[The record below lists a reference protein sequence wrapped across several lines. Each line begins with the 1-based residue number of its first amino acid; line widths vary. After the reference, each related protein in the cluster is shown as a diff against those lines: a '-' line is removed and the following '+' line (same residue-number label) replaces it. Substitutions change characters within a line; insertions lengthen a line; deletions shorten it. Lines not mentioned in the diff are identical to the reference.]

1 MQVIINNDN
10 CDNLFRLS
18 AGRRFLVPAV
28 RVICKQ
34 RPKKG
39 RLRRNSQMNSFFPSI
54 SAAIAFGFSGA
65 FAAEQVEKAH
75 DYNGFTQIEVAGVFD
90 LDVEV
95 GPDYSIRLSGPSG
108 EMEKV
113 QATLKGETLILDRID
128 AKSRKNRQRR
138 RNGVKAV
145 ITMPEL
151 NALEVSGVVD
161 ATIAGVDSADF
172 SMNLSG
178 VGEIEVAGRCDNFH
192 ANVSGVGELEARGL
206 ECRTVDVD
214 ISGVGEASVFAA
226 DAVDASVS
234 GIGEITVYGVPASI
248 RKEVGLFSKITI
260 VE

>member
-1 MQVIINNDN
+1 
-10 CDNLFRLS
+10 
-18 AGRRFLVPAV
+18 
-28 RVICKQ
+28 
-34 RPKKG
+34 
-39 RLRRNSQMNSFFPSI
+39 MNSFFPSI
-54 SAAIAFGFSGA
+54 SAAIAFGLSGA

-75 DYNGFTQIEVAGVFD
+75 DYKDFTQIEVAGVFD

-95 GPDYSIRLSGPSG
+95 GSDYSIRLSGPSG

-113 QATLKGETLILDRID
+113 QATLKGETLILDTID
-128 AKSRKNRQRR
+128 AKSRKNRPRR

-161 ATIAGVDSADF
+161 ATIAGVDSDEF

-178 VGEIEVAGRCDNFH
+178 VGEIKVTGRCDNFH

-214 ISGVGEASVFAA
+214 MSGVGEASVFAA

-248 RKEVGLFSKITI
+248 RMEDGLFSKITI